1 MAQKIRIF
9 ATCDIGKDALD
20 LLRKRGYELEVYAHV
35 EPPPKKLILEKVKSG
50 IDVLITTLR
59 DPIDEEVF
67 STGAKTLRLVAQ
79 DAVGFNNIDRAAAN
93 RHKIPFSHTA
103 DVLTE
108 ATAEFAFFIMGC
120 VARKL
125 YPSERLVVE
134 GKWPS
139 WHPYEPFL
147 GDEVSGRTVGV
158 IGTGRIGKS
167 FIKKAVGFDM
177 DVLCYDAEYQDNAFV
192 ESIRRVMDL
201 RAHEK
206 LVSRN
211 QFIRYVSLEEAL
223 SGSDYVTLHVP
234 LLMPNDSKTPTYHLM
249 DDARFKM
256 MKKTAYLI
264 NTSRGPIVDEK
275 ALYRALTEG
284 WIAGAALDVFE
295 TEPLPMDS
303 PLHDPKLHLKLRKFH
318 HFASGATQTRLSTD
332 PNVGM
337 AGRTVA
343 AVIDVLDGNYE
354 GNPKKMPYIVNKEAF

>member
-1 MAQKIRIF
+1 MARKIRIF

-20 LLRKRGYELEVYAHV
+20 LLRKRGYDLEVYPYV
-35 EPPPKKLILEKVKSG
+35 EPPPKKLIVEKVKSG

-59 DPIDEEVF
+59 DQIDDEVF
-67 STGAKTLRLVAQ
+67 SAGSKTLRLVAQ
-79 DAVGFNNIDRAAAN
+79 DAVGFNNIDRTAAN

-125 YPSERLVVE
+125 YPSERLVEE

-139 WHPYEPFL
+139 WHPYQPFL

-177 DVLCYDAEYQDNAFV
+177 DVLCYDAEYQDHAFV

-206 LVSRN
+206 LVSRV

-234 LLMPNDSKTPTYHLM
+234 LLMPNESKTPTYHLM
-249 DDARFKM
+249 DDTRFKM